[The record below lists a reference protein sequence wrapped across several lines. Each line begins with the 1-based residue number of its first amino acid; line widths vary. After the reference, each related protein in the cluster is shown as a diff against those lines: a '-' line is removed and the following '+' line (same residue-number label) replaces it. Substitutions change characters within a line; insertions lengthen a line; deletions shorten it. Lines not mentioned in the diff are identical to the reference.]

1 MVKEVFKCGICGEVY
16 ENRMDDSICETEDQ
30 EREAE

>member
-1 MVKEVFKCGICGEVY
+1 MVKEVFKCEICGEVY
-16 ENRMDDSICETEDQ
+16 DDRMDASICETEDQ